1 MSNNAISF
9 VFDQTNESNNDTFMD
24 IKRSLNSNLLPKDYA
39 NQYSLSITKLDIPTS
54 KIEQL
59 YFEDRTKYTTS
70 VKYYNHTT
78 NEYNYFSSQM
88 PSFNS
93 HQIRYFT
100 KEQVLEY
107 LNRSLCNNFNQYI
120 DSLTDVNSK
129 FVGNYNGTLT
139 NISPLSTDLTSGTTY
154 TKLSSL
160 KLKINSITLNSGSEN
175 QIIKLFIQSPD
186 NQKNYLFVGTIAELI
201 SHQDYTINDH
211 SYKDWSNKLVSDS
224 DVKSYESY
232 RKLKT
237 ATCAGNW
244 KIGLECNSTFSI
256 DLHSELTLYFS
267 DNSFIPTLPVFIS
280 QNNDFLRLNVEGY
293 YLYNNYNVGF
303 SNTLFNSLGF
313 TFQNK
318 TVNNIVYLQYD
329 STIFPSL
336 LDLDEIYT
344 FNQEMA
350 SLNALCNIK
359 EIQLRSS
366 SFSSVGENII
376 SNTTQVL
383 SSNVLVEFIINK
395 DESLGNHL
403 LYTLSEIPWR
413 RLDVSTLVSNLRNID
428 FQVFASYENSLTKQ
442 INLSPSETWSVR
454 ISFIKNV

>member
-1 MSNNAISF
+1 MSNNAISY
-9 VFDQTNESNNDTFMD
+9 VFDQTNETNNDTFMD

-59 YFEDRTKYTTS
+59 YFEDRSKYTTS

-93 HQIRYFT
+93 HQIRYYT

-107 LNRSLCNNFNQYI
+107 LNRSLCNNFNQYL
-120 DSLTDVNSK
+120 DSLTDVNAKS
-129 FVGNYNGTLT
+129 VTSYNGTLT
-139 NISPLSTDLTSGTTY
+139 NVSPISSNLVSTTTY

-160 KLKINSITLNSGSEN
+160 KLKINSLTLNSGSQN
-175 QIIKLFIQSPD
+175 QIIKLFVQSPD
-186 NQKNYLFVGTIAELI
+186 NQKNYLFIGTIGELI
-201 SHQDYTINDH
+201 LHQDYTINDH
-211 SYKDWSNKLVSDS
+211 SYKDWSNKLTSDS

-232 RKLKT
+232 RKLKNV
-237 ATCAGNW
+237 TCSGNW

-267 DNSFIPTLPVFIS
+267 DNLFIPTLPVFIS
-280 QNNDFLRLNVEGY
+280 QNNDFLRLNVQGY

-329 STIFPSL
+329 STIFNL

-359 EIQLRSS
+359 EIQLKSS

-383 SSNVLVEFIINK
+383 SSNVLIEFIINK

-413 RLDVSTLVSNLRNID
+413 RLDVSKLVSNLINID

-442 INLSPSETWSVR
+442 INLSPGETWSVR